1 MKSGDLVKILPRPF
15 LGNRETIGM
24 LIRYPDDAE
33 DDPVQLIP
41 ARVAVQGKITY
52 VNKMY
57 IKPLMRSMHVSKN
70 KK

>member
-1 MKSGDLVKILPRPF
+1 MKPGDLVKILPRPF

-24 LIRYPDDAE
+24 LIRYPDDDE

>member
-1 MKSGDLVKILPRPF
+1 MKPGDLVKILPRPW

-24 LIRYPDDAE
+24 LIRYPDESE
-33 DDPVQLIP
+33 DDPIQLI
-41 ARVAVQGKITY
+41 RHLVAVQGKIIY